1 MSAFLGVIVGG
12 VLALIG
18 SFAAKIWDE
27 WRQAVSLRGA
37 FRAEIA
43 GLLAIAEARKHE
55 AFIEESIAAWKS
67 GNDIPVNFFGL
78 EHAGRV
84 PVFTAN
90 VGAIGTIGRQL
101 AVRWQYTRDLLLKAA
116 GRDGAFA
123 LAQVCAQSE
132 SRRLD
137 LGHQNGPPVHPQQAV
152 SRAAMLGAGT
162 AALGRPVRE
171 DRWPVGPR
179 SIKFYRNFKVKIG
192 SW

>member
-67 GNDIPVNFFGL
+67 GNDSPVNFFGL

-101 AVRWQYTRDLLLKAA
+101 AEEVTAFYTQLLAVLITIQAFE
-116 GRDGAFA
+116 DGKMQSLPLPARIA
-123 LAQVCAQSE
+123 LAEDALAIWRKAKAEGV
-132 SRRLD
+132 
-137 LGHQNGPPVHPQQAV
+137 
-152 SRAAMLGAGT
+152 MLVEK
-162 AALGRPVRE
+162 L
-171 DRWPVGPR
+171 
-179 SIKFYRNFKVKIG
+179 
-192 SW
+192 